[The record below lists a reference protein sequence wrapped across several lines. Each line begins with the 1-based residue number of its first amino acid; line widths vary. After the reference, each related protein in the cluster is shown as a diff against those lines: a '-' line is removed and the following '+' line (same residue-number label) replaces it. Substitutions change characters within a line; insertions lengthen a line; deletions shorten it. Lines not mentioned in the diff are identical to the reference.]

1 MIPLS
6 DEIAI
11 LGAGCFWC
19 TEAAF
24 QEIEGVRKVEPG
36 YAGGH
41 VESPTYRQVCSGNTG
56 HAEVARIIFDSEDLS
71 YSEVLDVFFS
81 IHDPTSL
88 NKQGADVGTQYRSV
102 IFYMNEK
109 QKEDANRK
117 IKELID
123 EKIYKEPIVTTVEP
137 FTNFYEAEDYHKN
150 YYKNNSYEPYCQIVI
165 SPKIKK
171 LKKKFPEKLRL
182 E

>member
-11 LGAGCFWC
+11 LGAGCVWC

-24 QEIEGVRKVEPG
+24 QEIDGVRKVEPG

-109 QKEDANRK
+109 QKEGANRK

-137 FTNFYEAEDYHKN
+137 LTNFYEAEDYHKN

>member
-109 QKEDANRK
+109 QNEEANRK

-137 FTNFYEAEDYHKN
+137 LTNFYEAEDYHKN

>member
-24 QEIEGVRKVEPG
+24 QEIDGVRKVEPG

-109 QKEDANRK
+109 QNEEANRK

>member
-109 QKEDANRK
+109 QNEEANRK

>member
-24 QEIEGVRKVEPG
+24 QEIDGVRKVEPG

-109 QKEDANRK
+109 QKEGANRK

>member
-36 YAGGH
+36 YAGSH

-109 QKEDANRK
+109 QKEGANRK